1 MTRGP
6 HRLPNLDD
14 LRTVRRENLGAMMKG
29 QRVHERGEAP
39 ARGAERSV
47 SIGFGDECGP
57 RSRREHSREKRE
69 GKRTREESR
78 SSVQLFPIA
87 VVRRG
92 LRTAEFP
99 LCRDSPSASPP
110 APAGRISQ
118 FPSLP
123 LPPLSA
129 GACCE
134 NTLSFNK
141 INYRKTIGKKNKI
154 SMTIYRHNFH
164 QKGLKSC
171 SCGFIF

>member
-1 MTRGP
+1 MARRRENPVTRGP

-39 ARGAERSV
+39 ARGAERIV

-99 LCRDSPSASPP
+99 LCRDSPSASPLRLRAASP
-110 APAGRISQ
+110 S
-118 FPSLP
+118 FPVSLSH
-123 LPPLSA
+123 LSLQVRVA
-129 GACCE
+129 
-134 NTLSFNK
+134 K
-141 INYRKTIGKKNKI
+141 IRYHLTK
-154 SMTIYRHNFH
+154 
-164 QKGLKSC
+164 
-171 SCGFIF
+171 